1 MTVRERARILI
12 INPAF
17 MLPPVFP
24 VGLEYNAEV
33 LVRDGHEIEI
43 VDLANAGGAPPRF
56 PDPYG
61 IDLVFVVVRNLDIG
75 PGNVESALPQ
85 TKNLITEL
93 HGRYPGIPIAIAGA
107 AINAVPDPMR
117 RYLGA
122 DYAIASKGHNAART
136 LVRHVLS
143 GEPKTKAVF
152 EDYSDTINGVYERP
166 YVEKSNYQE
175 HPIGIATHF
184 GCPFRCQ
191 YCNYP
196 AVEGF
201 RITHRSPSD
210 IVQEIRNLKR
220 QGVKRVFFCDSVF
233 NVPVKAA
240 TALLRE
246 IINSDVD
253 IEWDGFFNPHPNA
266 FTAEF
271 IDVAMAS
278 GRKRFHFGVD
288 ALADPVLLA
297 IHKGYTV
304 ADVQRAV
311 DMCHERGAPVSCSLL
326 FGHPSETVE
335 TVRRSFEACDVMG
348 FDAVDVTER
357 VRIYPRTELANI
369 AIKEGVISDS
379 PDELLFPTFY
389 PIADAVLAEVI
400 EQTEKRTGIA
410 REPGVDQYIYS
421 T

>member
-1 MTVRERARILI
+1 MTVRQSARILI
-12 INPAF
+12 VNPAF

-33 LVRDGHEIEI
+33 LVRDGHDIEI
-43 VDLANAGGAPPRF
+43 IDLSQGTEPNYPA
-56 PDPYG
+56 DDG
-61 IDLVFVVVRNLDIG
+61 IDLIFVVVRNLDIG
-75 PGNVESALPQ
+75 PGNVDSALPQ
-85 TKNLITEL
+85 TKRLVAEL
-93 HGRYPGIPIAIAGA
+93 HERYPTVPIAIAGA

-122 DYAIASKGHNAART
+122 DYAIASKGHNAARQ
-136 LVRHVLS
+136 LVQHVLS
-143 GEPKTKAVF
+143 GEAKSKAVF
-152 EDYSDTINGVYERP
+152 EDYSDTISGVYERP
-166 YVEKSNYQE
+166 YVEKSKYKD

-201 RITHRSPSD
+201 RITHRTPGE
-210 IVQEIRNLKR
+210 IVAEIRNLKR

-246 IINSDVD
+246 IVD
-253 IEWDGFFNPHPNA
+253 TNTEIEWDGFFNPHPNA

-271 IDVAMAS
+271 IDAAMAS

-288 ALADPVLLA
+288 ALADPVLFA

-326 FGHPSETVE
+326 FGHPGETVQ
-335 TVRRSFEACDVMG
+335 TVRDSFEACDVMG

-369 AIKEGVISDS
+369 AIREGVISDS

-389 PIADAVLAEVI
+389 PVPDAVFAEVVN
-400 EQTEKRTGIA
+400 QTAKRAGVA

>member
-1 MTVRERARILI
+1 MTTRQRARILI
-12 INPAF
+12 VNPAF

-33 LVRDGHEIEI
+33 LVRDGHEIRI
-43 VDLANAGGAPPRF
+43 VDLANGAPPDY
-56 PDPYG
+56 PDGYG
-61 IDLVFVVVRNLDIG
+61 IDLIFVVVRNLDIG

-85 TKNLITEL
+85 TRELISGLRE
-93 HGRYPGIPIAIAGA
+93 RYPAVPIAIAGA

-122 DYAIASKGHNAART
+122 DYAIASKGHHAARM
-136 LVRHVLS
+136 LIRHVLS
-143 GEPKTKAVF
+143 GEPAANHVF
-152 EDYSDTINGVYERP
+152 EDYSDTIGGVYERP
-166 YVEKSNYQE
+166 YVEKSRYQE

-201 RITHRSPSD
+201 RITHRTPQE

-220 QGVKRVFFCDSVF
+220 QGVNRVFFCDSVF

-246 IINSDVD
+246 IIASGVD

-266 FTAEF
+266 FTSEF
-271 IDVAMAS
+271 VDAAMAS

-288 ALADPVLLA
+288 ALADPVLFA

-326 FGHPSETVE
+326 FGHPGETVE
-335 TVRRSFEACDVMG
+335 TVRKSFEACDGMG

-369 AIKEGVISDS
+369 AIREGVISDS

-389 PIADAVLAEVI
+389 PVSEAVYAEVV
-400 EQTEKRTGIA
+400 EQTVKRTGIA

>member
-1 MTVRERARILI
+1 MTERQSARILI
-12 INPAF
+12 VNPAF
-17 MLPPVFP
+17 MQPPVFP
-24 VGLEYNAEV
+24 VGLEYNAEA
-33 LVRDGHEIEI
+33 LERDGHFIQI
-43 VDLANAGGAPPRF
+43 VDLANGAAPNYPP
-56 PDPYG
+56 DDG
-61 IDLVFVVVRNLDIG
+61 IDLIFVVVRNLDIG

-85 TKNLITEL
+85 TRGLIAEL
-93 HGRYPGIPIAIAGA
+93 HERYPEVPIAIAGA

-122 DYAIASKGHNAART
+122 DYAIASKGHNAARM

-143 GEPKTKAVF
+143 GETSTRAVY
-152 EDYSDTINGVYERP
+152 EDYSDTISGVYLRP
-166 YVEKSNYQE
+166 YVEKSNYKE

-210 IVQEIRNLKR
+210 IVAEIRNLQR
-220 QGVKRVFFCDSVF
+220 QGVQRVFFCDSVF

-240 TALLRE
+240 TALLKE
-246 IINSDVD
+246 MINADLD

-271 IDVAMAS
+271 VDVAMAS
-278 GRKRFHFGVD
+278 GRKRFHFGID
-288 ALADPVLLA
+288 SLSDPVLFA
-297 IHKGYTV
+297 IRKGYSV
-304 ADVQRAV
+304 EEVRRAV

-335 TVRRSFEACDVMG
+335 TVRESFEACDTMG

-357 VRIYPRTELANI
+357 VRIYPRTELARI
-369 AIKEGVISDS
+369 AINEGVITDS
-379 PDELLFPTFY
+379 PDEMLFPTFY
-389 PIADAVLAEVI
+389 PVSEAVLAEVT
-400 EQTEKRTGIA
+400 EQTALRPYC

>member
-1 MTVRERARILI
+1 MTDRQNARILI
-12 INPAF
+12 VNPAF

-24 VGLEYNAEV
+24 VGLEYNAED
-33 LVRDGHEIEI
+33 LVRQGHAIEI
-43 VDLANAGGAPPRF
+43 VDLSQGTE
-56 PDPYG
+56 PDYPASYG
-61 IDLVFVVVRNLDIG
+61 IDLIFVVVRNLDIG
-75 PGNVESALPQ
+75 PGNVDSALPQ
-85 TKNLITEL
+85 TKRLIAEL
-93 HGRYPGIPIAIAGA
+93 RERYPTIPIAIAGA

-122 DYAIASKGHNAART
+122 DFAIASKGHQAARA

-143 GEPKTKAVF
+143 GEKTSKRVF
-152 EDYSDTINGVYERP
+152 EDYTDTISGVYERP
-166 YVEKSNYQE
+166 YVEKSKYKE

-201 RITHRSPSD
+201 RITHRTPQE
-210 IVQEIRNLKR
+210 IVAEIRNLQR
-220 QGVKRVFFCDSVF
+220 QGVERIFFCDSVF
-233 NVPVKAA
+233 NVPVKSAVA
-240 TALLRE
+240 ILRE
-246 IINSDVD
+246 IINSNVE

-271 IDVAMAS
+271 VDVAMAS

-288 ALADPVLLA
+288 SLSDPVLSA
-297 IHKGYTV
+297 IHKGYSV
-304 ADVQRAV
+304 ADVQHAV
-311 DMCHERGAPVSCSLL
+311 DMCNERGAPVSCSLL
-326 FGHPSETVE
+326 FGHPSESLE
-335 TVRRSFEACDVMG
+335 SVRESFKACDGMG

-369 AIKEGVISDS
+369 AIREGVISDS

-389 PIADAVLAEVI
+389 PVSDAVLSEVI
-400 EQTEKRTGIA
+400 EQTALRPYC

>member
-1 MTVRERARILI
+1 LI
-12 INPAF
+12 VNPAF

-33 LVRDGHEIEI
+33 LVRDGHDIEI
-43 VDLANAGGAPPRF
+43 VDLSQGTEPDYPAG
-56 PDPYG
+56 DG
-61 IDLVFVVVRNLDIG
+61 IDLIFVVVRNLDIG

-85 TKNLITEL
+85 TKRLIADL
-93 HGRYPGIPIAIAGA
+93 HERYPTVPIAIAGA

-122 DYAIASKGHNAART
+122 DYAIASKGHNAARM
-136 LVRHVLS
+136 LIRHVLS
-143 GEPKTKAVF
+143 GEPASKTVF
-152 EDYSDTINGVYERP
+152 EDYSDTISGVYERP
-166 YVEKSNYQE
+166 YVEKSKYQE

-201 RITHRSPSD
+201 RITHRSATE
-210 IVQEIRNLKR
+210 IVAEIRNLQR
-220 QGVKRVFFCDSVF
+220 QGVQRVFFCDSVF

-246 IINSDVD
+246 IIDSNVE

-271 IDVAMAS
+271 LDAAMAS

-288 ALADPVLLA
+288 SLADPVLLA

-326 FGHPSETVE
+326 FGHPSETVQ
-335 TVRRSFEACDVMG
+335 TVRESFEACDVMG

-357 VRIYPRTELANI
+357 VRIYPRTELARI
-369 AIKEGVISDS
+369 AIGEGIISES

-389 PIADAVLAEVI
+389 PVSDTVLAEVV
-400 EQTEKRTGIA
+400 EQTAKRPAA

>member
-1 MTVRERARILI
+1 MTVRQSARILI
-12 INPAF
+12 VNPAF

-33 LVRDGHEIEI
+33 LVRDGHDIEI
-43 VDLANAGGAPPRF
+43 VDLSQGTEPNYPA
-56 PDPYG
+56 DDG
-61 IDLVFVVVRNLDIG
+61 IDLIFVVVRNLDIG
-75 PGNVESALPQ
+75 PGNVDSALPQ
-85 TKNLITEL
+85 TRALLAEL
-93 HGRYPGIPIAIAGA
+93 RERYPTVPIAIAGA

-122 DYAIASKGHNAART
+122 DYAIASKGHNAARM

-143 GEPKTKAVF
+143 GEPASRLVF
-152 EDYSDTINGVYERP
+152 EDYSDTIDGVYERP

-201 RITHRSPSD
+201 RITHRSPDD
-210 IVQEIRNLKR
+210 IVAEIRNLKR

-240 TALLRE
+240 TALLRA
-246 IINSDVD
+246 IIDSNTE

-266 FTAEF
+266 FTPEF
-271 IDVAMAS
+271 IDAAVAS

-288 ALADPVLLA
+288 SLADPVLLA
-297 IHKGYTV
+297 IHKGYTA

-326 FGHPSETVE
+326 FGHPTETVE
-335 TVRRSFEACDVMG
+335 TVRRSFEACDAMG

-357 VRIYPRTELANI
+357 VRIYPRTELAQI
-369 AIKEGVISDS
+369 AIREGVISDS

-389 PIADAVLAEVI
+389 PVSEAVLAEVV
-400 EQTEKRTGIA
+400 EQTARRPVA

>member
-1 MTVRERARILI
+1 MSDRQNARILI
-12 INPAF
+12 VNPAF

-24 VGLEYNAEV
+24 VGLEYNAEA

-43 VDLANAGGAPPRF
+43 IDLSQGTE
-56 PDPYG
+56 PDYPSGDG
-61 IDLVFVVVRNLDIG
+61 IDLIFVVVRNLDIG

-85 TKNLITEL
+85 TRRLIAGLRE
-93 HGRYPGIPIAIAGA
+93 RYPQAPIAIAGA

-122 DYAIASKGHNAART
+122 DFAIASKGHNAARM

-143 GEPKTKAVF
+143 GEPSTQHIF
-152 EDYSDTINGVYERP
+152 EDYSDTISGVYERP
-166 YVEKSNYQE
+166 YVEKSKYKD

-201 RITHRSPSD
+201 RITHRTPAE
-210 IVQEIRNLKR
+210 IVAEIRNLKR
-220 QGVKRVFFCDSVF
+220 QGVERIFFCDSVF

-240 TALLRE
+240 TAILRE
-246 IINSDVD
+246 IIDCNVE

-266 FTAEF
+266 FTKEF
-271 IDVAMAS
+271 LDVAMAA

-288 ALADPVLLA
+288 SLSDPVLAA
-297 IHKGYTV
+297 IHKGYSV
-304 ADVQRAV
+304 EDVQYAV
-311 DMCHERGAPVSCSLL
+311 DMCHDRGAPVSCSLL
-326 FGHPSETVE
+326 FGHPSETLKS
-335 TVRRSFEACDVMG
+335 VRESFEACDVMG

-357 VRIYPRTELANI
+357 VRIYPRTELARI
-369 AIKEGVISDS
+369 AIGEGVISDS

-389 PIADAVLAEVI
+389 PVSEAVLSEVA
-400 EQTEKRTGIA
+400 EQTASRPYS

>member
-1 MTVRERARILI
+1 MTVRKSARILI
-12 INPAF
+12 VNPAF

-43 VDLANAGGAPPRF
+43 IDLSQGTEPDYPAN
-56 PDPYG
+56 YG
-61 IDLVFVVVRNLDIG
+61 IDLIFVVVRNLDIG
-75 PGNVESALPQ
+75 PGNVDSALPQ
-85 TKNLITEL
+85 TRQLVSEL
-93 HGRYPGIPIAIAGA
+93 HERYPMVPIAIAGA

-122 DYAIASKGHNAART
+122 DYAIASKGHNAARQ
-136 LVRHVLS
+136 LVQHVLS
-143 GEPKTKAVF
+143 GEPKSKAVF
-152 EDYSDTINGVYERP
+152 EDYSDTISGVYERP
-166 YVEKSNYQE
+166 YVEKSKYKD

-201 RITHRSPSD
+201 RITHRTAAE
-210 IVQEIRNLKR
+210 IVAEIRNLKK

-246 IINSDVD
+246 IVD
-253 IEWDGFFNPHPNA
+253 SGTEIEWDGFFNPHPNA

-271 IDVAMAS
+271 IDAAMAS

-288 ALADPVLLA
+288 ALADPVLFA

-311 DMCHERGAPVSCSLL
+311 DMCHDRGAPVSCSLL
-326 FGHPSETVE
+326 FGHPGETVQ
-335 TVRRSFEACDVMG
+335 TVRQSFEACDVMG

-389 PIADAVLAEVI
+389 PLSEAVYAEVVD
-400 EQTEKRTGIA
+400 QTAKRAGVA

>member
-1 MTVRERARILI
+1 MSDPRKARILI
-12 INPAF
+12 VNPAF

-24 VGLEYNAEV
+24 VGLEYNAED
-33 LVRDGHEIEI
+33 LVRQGHAIEI
-43 VDLANAGGAPPRF
+43 VDLSQGTEPEYPAGDGL
-56 PDPYG
+56 
-61 IDLVFVVVRNLDIG
+61 DLIFVVVRNLDIG

-85 TKNLITEL
+85 TRRLIGDLRE
-93 HGRYPGIPIAIAGA
+93 RYPTIPIAIAGA

-122 DYAIASKGHNAART
+122 DYAIASKGHHAARM

-143 GEPKTKAVF
+143 GEASSQRVF
-152 EDYSDTINGVYERP
+152 EDYSDTIGGVYERP
-166 YVEKSNYQE
+166 YVEKSNYRE

-201 RITHRSPSD
+201 RITHRPPAE
-210 IVQEIRNLKR
+210 IVAEIRNLQR
-220 QGVKRVFFCDSVF
+220 QGVKRIFFCDSVF

-246 IINSDVD
+246 IVDESVD

-266 FTAEF
+266 FTPEF
-271 IDVAMAS
+271 VDAAMAA

-288 ALADPVLLA
+288 SLSDPVLFA

-304 ADVQRAV
+304 ADVRSAV
-311 DMCHERGAPVSCSLL
+311 EMCHERGAPVSCSLL

-335 TVRRSFEACDVMG
+335 TVRQSFEACDGMD

-357 VRIYPRTELANI
+357 VRIYPRTELAKI
-369 AIKEGVISDS
+369 AIGEGVISDS

-389 PIADAVLAEVI
+389 PVSDAVLEEVTK
-400 EQTEKRTGIA
+400 QTALRA
-410 REPGVDQYIYS
+410 SCREPGVDQYIYS

>member
-1 MTVRERARILI
+1 MTIREHARILI
-12 INPAF
+12 VNPAF

-24 VGLEYNAEV
+24 VGLEYNAEA
-33 LVRDGHEIEI
+33 LVRDGHDIEI
-43 VDLANAGGAPPRF
+43 VDLANGAAAEY
-56 PDPYG
+56 PDGYG
-61 IDLVFVVVRNLDIG
+61 IDLIFVVVRNLDIG

-85 TKNLITEL
+85 TKRLVSDLRE
-93 HGRYPGIPIAIAGA
+93 RYPTTPIAIAGA

-122 DYAIASKGHNAART
+122 DYAIASKGHHAARM

-143 GEPKTKAVF
+143 GDSSPMQVF
-152 EDYSDTINGVYERP
+152 EDYSDTISGVYERP
-166 YVEKSNYQE
+166 YVEKSKYQD

-201 RITHRSPSD
+201 RITHRTPQE
-210 IVQEIRNLKR
+210 IVQEIRNLKK
-220 QGVKRVFFCDSVF
+220 QGVNRVFFCDSVF

-246 IINSDVD
+246 IINSGVE

-278 GRKRFHFGVD
+278 GRKRFHFGID
-288 ALADPVLLA
+288 TLADPVLFA

-335 TVRRSFEACDVMG
+335 TVRQSFEACDVMG

-357 VRIYPRTELANI
+357 VRIYPRTELARI
-369 AIKEGVISDS
+369 AVKQGVITDS

-389 PIADAVLAEVI
+389 PVSDAVLAEVI
-400 EQTEKRTGIA
+400 EQTNKRTGIA

>member
-1 MTVRERARILI
+1 MTDRQNARILI
-12 INPAF
+12 VNPAF

-33 LVRDGHEIEI
+33 LVRDGHDVEI
-43 VDLANAGGAPPRF
+43 VDLSQGTE
-56 PDPYG
+56 PDYPADDG
-61 IDLVFVVVRNLDIG
+61 IDLIFVVVRNLDIG

-85 TKNLITEL
+85 TRRLIAEL
-93 HGRYPGIPIAIAGA
+93 RERYPEVPIAIAGA

-117 RYLGA
+117 RYLEA
-122 DYAIASKGHNAART
+122 DYAIASKGHHAARL

-143 GEPKTKAVF
+143 GAPSSQRVF

-166 YVEKSNYQE
+166 YVEKSKYKE

-201 RITHRSPSD
+201 RITSRPPAD
-210 IVQEIRNLKR
+210 IVAEIRNLQR
-220 QGVKRVFFCDSVF
+220 QGVQRVFFCDSVF
-233 NVPVKAA
+233 NVPVKHA
-240 TALLRE
+240 TALLRAMVDADL
-246 IINSDVD
+246 DV
-253 IEWDGFFNPHPNA
+253 EWDGFFNPHPNA

-271 IDVAMAS
+271 VDVAMAA

-288 ALADPVLLA
+288 ALSDPVLFA

-311 DMCHERGAPVSCSLL
+311 DMCHDRGAPVSCSLL
-326 FGHPSETVE
+326 FGHPTETLE
-335 TVRRSFEACDVMG
+335 TVRQSFKACDAMG

-357 VRIYPRTELANI
+357 VRIYPRTELAKI
-369 AIKEGVISDS
+369 AIDEGVITDS

-389 PIADAVLAEVI
+389 PVSDAVLAEVM
-400 EQTEKRTGIA
+400 EQTALRA
-410 REPGVDQYIYS
+410 NCREPGVDQYIYS

>member
-1 MTVRERARILI
+1 MTVRQSARILI
-12 INPAF
+12 VNPAF

-43 VDLANAGGAPPRF
+43 IDLSQGTQPDYPRN
-56 PDPYG
+56 DG
-61 IDLVFVVVRNLDIG
+61 IDLIFVVVRNLDIG
-75 PGNVESALPQ
+75 PGNVDSALPQ
-85 TKNLITEL
+85 TKQLVAEL
-93 HGRYPGIPIAIAGA
+93 HERYPNVPIAIAGA

-122 DYAIASKGHNAART
+122 DYAIASKGHNAARQ
-136 LVRHVLS
+136 LVQHVLS
-143 GEPKTKAVF
+143 GEPKSKAVF
-152 EDYSDTINGVYERP
+152 EDYSDTISGVYERP
-166 YVEKSNYQE
+166 YVEKSKYKD

-201 RITHRSPSD
+201 RITHRTPGE
-210 IVQEIRNLKR
+210 IVAEIRNLKK
-220 QGVKRVFFCDSVF
+220 QGVTRVFFCDSVF

-246 IINSDVD
+246 IVD
-253 IEWDGFFNPHPNA
+253 SGTEIEWDGFFNPHPNA

-271 IDVAMAS
+271 IDAAIAS

-288 ALADPVLLA
+288 ALADPVLFA

-326 FGHPSETVE
+326 FGHPGETVQ
-335 TVRRSFEACDVMG
+335 TVRQSFEACDVMG

-389 PIADAVLAEVI
+389 PLPEAVYAEVVD
-400 EQTEKRTGIA
+400 QTAKRAGVA

>member
-1 MTVRERARILI
+1 MSVRQSARILI
-12 INPAF
+12 VNPAF

-33 LVRDGHEIEI
+33 LVRDGHDIEI
-43 VDLANAGGAPPRF
+43 IDLSQGTQPEYPAN
-56 PDPYG
+56 DG
-61 IDLVFVVVRNLDIG
+61 IDLIFVVVRNLDIG
-75 PGNVESALPQ
+75 PGNVDSALPQ
-85 TKNLITEL
+85 TRRLVAEL
-93 HGRYPGIPIAIAGA
+93 HERYPTVPIAIAGA

-122 DYAIASKGHNAART
+122 DYAIASKGHNAARQ

-143 GEPKTKAVF
+143 GEAKSKAVF
-152 EDYSDTINGVYERP
+152 EDYSDTISGVYERP
-166 YVEKSNYQE
+166 YVEKSKYKD

-201 RITHRSPSD
+201 RITHRTPGE
-210 IVQEIRNLKR
+210 IVAEIHNLQR

-246 IINSDVD
+246 IIDTGTE

-266 FTAEF
+266 FTPEF
-271 IDVAMAS
+271 IDAAMAS

-288 ALADPVLLA
+288 ALADPVLFA

-326 FGHPSETVE
+326 FGHPGETVE
-335 TVRRSFEACDVMG
+335 TVRQSFEACDVMG

-357 VRIYPRTELANI
+357 VRIYPRTELAQI

-389 PIADAVLAEVI
+389 PIAEAVYAEVV
-400 EQTEKRTGIA
+400 EQTVKRSGVA

>member
-1 MTVRERARILI
+1 MSARQYANLLI

-24 VGLEYNAEV
+24 VGLEYNAED
-33 LVRDGHEIEI
+33 LVRQGHSIEI
-43 VDLANAGGAPPRF
+43 VDLAGVAEPHF
-56 PDPYG
+56 PSGDG
-61 IDLVFVVVRNLDIG
+61 VDLIFVVVRNLDIG

-85 TKNLITEL
+85 TKRLITGLRE
-93 HGRYPGIPIAIAGA
+93 RYPGVPIAIAGA

-117 RYLGA
+117 RYLSA
-122 DYAIASKGHNAART
+122 DYAIASKGHHAARS
-136 LVRHVLS
+136 LVRHVL
-143 GEPKTKAVF
+143 GGQPGPQRVF
-152 EDYSDTINGVYERP
+152 EDYTDTISGVYERP
-166 YVEKSNYQE
+166 YVEKSRYQE

-201 RITHRSPSD
+201 RIVHRSPAE
-210 IVQEIRNLKR
+210 IVAEIRNLQR
-220 QGVKRVFFCDSVF
+220 QGIKRIFFCDSVF
-233 NVPVKAA
+233 NVPVKSAIA
-240 TALLRE
+240 ILRA
-246 IINSDVD
+246 IVDNNVD

-266 FTAEF
+266 FTSEF
-271 IDVAMAS
+271 IDVAMAA

-288 ALADPVLLA
+288 ALSDPVLWA

-304 ADVQRAV
+304 EDVQRAV

-326 FGHPSETVE
+326 FGHPGESVQS
-335 TVRRSFEACDVMG
+335 VRESFEACDRMD
-348 FDAVDVTER
+348 FDAIDVTER

-369 AIKEGVISDS
+369 AIAEGVISDS

-389 PIADAVLAEVI
+389 PVADDVLSEVM
-400 EQTEKRTGIA
+400 EQTARRAVA

>member
-1 MTVRERARILI
+1 MTARESARILI
-12 INPAF
+12 VNPAF

-33 LVRDGHEIEI
+33 LVREGHEIEI
-43 VDLANAGGAPPRF
+43 IDLTRPEPPVY

-61 IDLVFVVVRNLDIG
+61 IDLIFVVVRNLDIG

-85 TKNLITEL
+85 TKALVSEL
-93 HGRYPGIPIAIAGA
+93 RERFPMVPIAIAGA

-122 DYAIASKGHNAART
+122 DYAIASKGHNAARM
-136 LVRHVLS
+136 LVRHVLT
-143 GEPKTKAVF
+143 GDGMVRRVF
-152 EDYSDTINGVYERP
+152 EDYSDTIGGVYERP
-166 YVEKSNYQE
+166 YVEKSNYRD

-201 RITHRSPSD
+201 RIIHRTPEE
-210 IVQEIRNLKR
+210 IVAEIRNLKR
-220 QGVKRVFFCDSVF
+220 QGVERVFFCDSVF

-240 TALLRE
+240 TALLRA
-246 IINSDVD
+246 IIDANVE

-266 FTAEF
+266 FTPEF
-271 IDVAMAS
+271 VDVAMAS
-278 GRKRFHFGVD
+278 GRRRFHFGID
-288 ALADPVLLA
+288 SLSDPVLHA

-311 DMCHERGAPVSCSLL
+311 DLCQERGAPVSCSLL
-326 FGHPSETVE
+326 FGHPGETAR
-335 TVRRSFEACDVMG
+335 TVRESFEACDVMG
-348 FDAVDVTER
+348 FDAIDVTER
-357 VRIYPRTELANI
+357 VRIYPRTELAQI
-369 AIKEGVISDS
+369 AIREGVISDS

-389 PIADAVLAEVI
+389 PVGDDVLSEVV
-400 EQTEKRTGIA
+400 EQTA
-410 REPGVDQYIYS
+410 RRAAARAPGVDQYIYS

>member
-1 MTVRERARILI
+1 MTDRQNARILI
-12 INPAF
+12 VNPAF

-24 VGLEYNAEV
+24 VGLEYNAED
-33 LVRDGHEIEI
+33 LVRQGHSIEI
-43 VDLANAGGAPPRF
+43 VDLAGGAPPRY
-56 PDPYG
+56 PDGAG
-61 IDLVFVVVRNLDIG
+61 IDLIFVVVRNLDIG

-85 TKNLITEL
+85 TKQLITDLRE
-93 HGRYPGIPIAIAGA
+93 RYPTTPIAIAGA

-122 DYAIASKGHNAART
+122 DYAIASKGHHAART

-143 GEPKTKAVF
+143 GASTPQRVF
-152 EDYSDTINGVYERP
+152 EDYSDTISGVYERP
-166 YVEKSNYQE
+166 YVEKSKYQE

-201 RITHRSPSD
+201 RITHRTPQE
-210 IVQEIRNLKR
+210 IVAEIRNLQR
-220 QGVKRVFFCDSVF
+220 QGVKRIFFCDSVF
-233 NVPVKAA
+233 NVPVKSAVA
-240 TALLRE
+240 ILRE
-246 IINSDVD
+246 IIEQNVD

-266 FTAEF
+266 FTSEF
-271 IDVAMAS
+271 IDVAMAA

-288 ALADPVLLA
+288 SLSDPVLHK
-297 IHKGYTV
+297 IHKGYSV

-311 DMCHERGAPVSCSLL
+311 DMCNERGAPVSCSLL
-326 FGHPSETVE
+326 FGHPGESVQS
-335 TVRRSFEACDVMG
+335 VRESFHACDVMG

-357 VRIYPRTELANI
+357 VRIYPRTELATI
-369 AIKEGVISDS
+369 AVREGVISDS

-389 PIADAVLAEVI
+389 PLPDAVLSAVV
-400 EQTEKRTGIA
+400 EQTALRPA
-410 REPGVDQYIYS
+410 CREPGVDQYIYS

>member
-1 MTVRERARILI
+1 MSARQHANILI
-12 INPAF
+12 VNPAF

-24 VGLEYNAEV
+24 VGLEYNAED
-33 LVRDGHEIEI
+33 LVRQGHRIEI
-43 VDLANAGGAPPRF
+43 VDLAGGAEPHYPSGE
-56 PDPYG
+56 DV
-61 IDLVFVVVRNLDIG
+61 DLIFVVVRNLDIG

-85 TKNLITEL
+85 TRELITGL
-93 HGRYPGIPIAIAGA
+93 HERFPRIPIAIAGA

-122 DYAIASKGHNAART
+122 DFAIASKGHNAART
-136 LVRHVLS
+136 LVRHVLN
-143 GEPKTKAVF
+143 GQPTPQRVF
-152 EDYSDTINGVYERP
+152 EDYTDTISGVYERP
-166 YVEKSNYQE
+166 YVEKSRYQE

-201 RITHRSPSD
+201 RIVHRTPAE
-210 IVQEIRNLKR
+210 IVAEIRNLQR
-220 QGVKRVFFCDSVF
+220 QGVQRIFFCDSVF
-233 NVPVKAA
+233 NVPVKSAIA
-240 TALLRE
+240 ILRAMVE
-246 IINSDVD
+246 ADLG

-266 FTAEF
+266 FTEEF
-271 IDVAMAS
+271 IDVAMAA

-288 ALADPVLLA
+288 ALSDPVLWA

-304 ADVQRAV
+304 EDVQRAV

-326 FGHPSETVE
+326 FGHPGESVQS
-335 TVRRSFEACDVMG
+335 VRESFEACDRMD
-348 FDAVDVTER
+348 FDAIDVTER
-357 VRIYPRTELANI
+357 VRIYPRTELAKI
-369 AIKEGVISDS
+369 AIAEGVISDS

-389 PIADAVLAEVI
+389 PVSDAVLSEVI
-400 EQTEKRTGIA
+400 EQTARRSVA

>member
-1 MTVRERARILI
+1 MTVRQSARILI
-12 INPAF
+12 VNPAF

-33 LVRDGHEIEI
+33 LVRDGHDIEI
-43 VDLANAGGAPPRF
+43 IDLSQGTEPNYPA
-56 PDPYG
+56 DDG
-61 IDLVFVVVRNLDIG
+61 IDLIFVVVRNLDIG
-75 PGNVESALPQ
+75 PGNVDSALPQ
-85 TKNLITEL
+85 TRQLVAEL
-93 HGRYPGIPIAIAGA
+93 HERYPTVPIAIAGA

-122 DYAIASKGHNAART
+122 DYAIASKGHNAARQ
-136 LVRHVLS
+136 LVQHVLS
-143 GEPKTKAVF
+143 GEAKSKAVF
-152 EDYSDTINGVYERP
+152 EDYSDTISGVYERP
-166 YVEKSNYQE
+166 YVEKSKYKD

-201 RITHRSPSD
+201 RITHRTPGE
-210 IVQEIRNLKR
+210 IVAEIRNLKR

-246 IINSDVD
+246 IVD
-253 IEWDGFFNPHPNA
+253 TNTEIEWDGFFNPHPNA

-271 IDVAMAS
+271 IDAAMAS

-288 ALADPVLLA
+288 ALADPVLFA

-326 FGHPSETVE
+326 FGHPGETVQ
-335 TVRRSFEACDVMG
+335 TVRESFEACDVMG

-369 AIKEGVISDS
+369 AIREGVISDS

-389 PIADAVLAEVI
+389 PVPDAVFAEVVN
-400 EQTEKRTGIA
+400 QTAKRAGVA

>member
-1 MTVRERARILI
+1 MNPRPSARILI
-12 INPAF
+12 VNPAF

-24 VGLEYNAEV
+24 VGLEYNAEA

-43 VDLANAGGAPPRF
+43 IDLANGAAPRY
-56 PDPYG
+56 PDGYG
-61 IDLVFVVVRNLDIG
+61 IDLIFVVVRNLDIG
-75 PGNVESALPQ
+75 PGNVDSALPQ
-85 TKNLITEL
+85 TKALIFEL
-93 HGRYPGIPIAIAGA
+93 RERYPLVPIAIAGA

-122 DYAIASKGHNAART
+122 DYAIASKGHHAARM
-136 LVRHVLS
+136 LVRHVLG
-143 GEPKTKAVF
+143 GEPWAHRVF
-152 EDYSDTINGVYERP
+152 EDYSDTIGGVYERP
-166 YVEKSNYQE
+166 YVEKSRYQE

-196 AVEGF
+196 AVEGY
-201 RITHRSPSD
+201 RITHRTPQE

-240 TALLRE
+240 TALLQE
-246 IINSDVD
+246 IINSGVD

-271 IDVAMAS
+271 VDVAMAS

-288 ALADPVLLA
+288 SLSDPVLFA
-297 IHKGYTV
+297 IHKGYTA

-326 FGHPSETVE
+326 FGHPGETVD

-357 VRIYPRTELANI
+357 VRIYPRTELAKI
-369 AIKEGVISDS
+369 AVREGVISDS
-379 PDELLFPTFY
+379 ADELLFPTFY
-389 PIADAVLAEVI
+389 PIPEAVLAEVI
-400 EQTEKRTGIA
+400 EQTARRTGVA

>member
-1 MTVRERARILI
+1 MIGRQRARVLI
-12 INPAF
+12 VNPAF

-24 VGLEYNAEV
+24 VGLEYNAED
-33 LVRDGHEIEI
+33 LVRQGHAIEI
-43 VDLANAGGAPPRF
+43 VDLSGGAEPRYPP
-56 PDPYG
+56 DDG
-61 IDLVFVVVRNLDIG
+61 IDLIFVVVRNLDIG
-75 PGNVESALPQ
+75 PGNAESALPQ
-85 TKNLITEL
+85 AKGLIAEL
-93 HGRYPGIPIAIAGA
+93 RERYPTVPIAIAGA

-117 RYLGA
+117 RYLDA
-122 DYAIASKGHNAART
+122 DYAIASKGHHAARL
-136 LVRHVLS
+136 LVRHVLDGGNS
-143 GEPKTKAVF
+143 PQRVF
-152 EDYSDTINGVYERP
+152 EDYSDTIGGVYERP
-166 YVEKSNYQE
+166 YVEKSRYRE

-201 RITHRSPSD
+201 RITHRTPAE
-210 IVQEIRNLKR
+210 IVAEIRNLQR
-220 QGVKRVFFCDSVF
+220 QGVRRVFFCDSVF

-240 TALLRE
+240 TAILRE
-246 IINSDVD
+246 IVDNDVD

-271 IDVAMAS
+271 IDVAMAA

-288 ALADPVLLA
+288 SLSDPVLFA

-304 ADVQRAV
+304 EDVQRAV

-326 FGHPSETVE
+326 FGHPTETVE
-335 TVRRSFEACDVMG
+335 SVRESFEACDVMG

-357 VRIYPRTELANI
+357 VRIYPRTELARI
-369 AIKEGVISDS
+369 ALDEGVISDS

-389 PIADAVLAEVI
+389 PVSEAVLSEVT
-400 EQTEKRTGIA
+400 EQTALRPYC

>member
-1 MTVRERARILI
+1 MTVRQHARLLI
-12 INPAF
+12 VNPAF

-24 VGLEYNAEV
+24 VGLEYNAEA
-33 LVRDGHEIEI
+33 LARDGHEIGI
-43 VDLANAGGAPPRF
+43 VDLANETNPHYPAG
-56 PDPYG
+56 DG
-61 IDLVFVVVRNLDIG
+61 IDLIFVVVRNLDIG

-85 TKNLITEL
+85 TKALIADLRE
-93 HGRYPGIPIAIAGA
+93 RYPRIPIAIAGA

-122 DYAIASKGHNAART
+122 DYALASKGHNAARM
-136 LVRHVLS
+136 LVRHVLD
-143 GEPKTKAVF
+143 GAPAAARPVF
-152 EDYSDTINGVYERP
+152 EDYSDTIGGVYERP
-166 YVEKSNYQE
+166 YVEKSKYNE

-201 RITHRSPSD
+201 RITHRSPAE
-210 IVQEIRNLKR
+210 IIAEIRNLKR
-220 QGVKRVFFCDSVF
+220 QGVQRVFFCDSVF

-240 TALLRE
+240 TALLRALIDNHVE
-246 IINSDVD
+246 

-266 FTAEF
+266 FTPEF
-271 IDVAMAS
+271 VDVAMAS
-278 GRKRFHFGVD
+278 GRRRFHFGVD
-288 ALADPVLLA
+288 SLADPVLFA
-297 IHKGYTV
+297 IHKGYSV

-335 TVRRSFEACDVMG
+335 TVRQSFAACDAMG

-357 VRIYPRTELANI
+357 VRIYPRTELARI
-369 AIKEGVISDS
+369 AVREGVISDS

-389 PIADAVLAEVI
+389 PVSQAVLDEVI
-400 EQTEKRTGIA
+400 EQTARRPEA

>member
-1 MTVRERARILI
+1 MTVRQSARILI
-12 INPAF
+12 VNPAF

-33 LVRDGHEIEI
+33 LVRDGHDIEI
-43 VDLANAGGAPPRF
+43 
-56 PDPYG
+56 
-61 IDLVFVVVRNLDIG
+61 IDLSQGTQPEYPDGYGLDLIFVVVRNLDIG
-75 PGNVESALPQ
+75 PGNVDSALPQ
-85 TKNLITEL
+85 TKRLVAEL
-93 HGRYPGIPIAIAGA
+93 HERYPTVPIAIAGA

-122 DYAIASKGHNAART
+122 DYAIASKGHNAARL

-143 GEPKTKAVF
+143 GEPASKAVF
-152 EDYSDTINGVYERP
+152 EDYSDTISGVYERP
-166 YVEKSNYQE
+166 YVEKSKYQD

-201 RITHRSPSD
+201 RITHRTAAE
-210 IVQEIRNLKR
+210 IVAEIRNLKR

-246 IINSDVD
+246 IIDTSTE

-266 FTAEF
+266 FTPEF
-271 IDVAMAS
+271 LDAAMAS

-288 ALADPVLLA
+288 SLADPVLFA

-326 FGHPSETVE
+326 FGHPTETVE
-335 TVRRSFEACDVMG
+335 TVRQSFEACDAMG

-357 VRIYPRTELANI
+357 VRIYPRTELARI
-369 AIKEGVISDS
+369 AIKEGVITDS

-389 PIADAVLAEVI
+389 PVSDAVLAQVV
-400 EQTEKRTGIA
+400 EQTARRPAA

>member
-1 MTVRERARILI
+1 MNPRPSARILI
-12 INPAF
+12 VNPAF

-43 VDLANAGGAPPRF
+43 IDLANGATPEY
-56 PDPYG
+56 PDGYS
-61 IDLVFVVVRNLDIG
+61 IDLIFVVVRNLDIG

-85 TKNLITEL
+85 TKALISGLRE
-93 HGRYPGIPIAIAGA
+93 RYPLVPIAIAGA

-122 DYAIASKGHNAART
+122 DYAIASKGHHAARM

-143 GEPKTKAVF
+143 GEPARNRVF
-152 EDYSDTINGVYERP
+152 EDYSDTIGGVYERP
-166 YVEKSNYQE
+166 YVEKSQYQE

-201 RITHRSPSD
+201 RITHRTPQE

-246 IINSDVD
+246 IIDSGVD

-288 ALADPVLLA
+288 SLADPVLSA
-297 IHKGYTV
+297 IHKGYSV

-311 DMCHERGAPVSCSLL
+311 DMCYERGAPVSCSLL
-326 FGHPSETVE
+326 FGHPSETVD

-357 VRIYPRTELANI
+357 VRIYPRTELAKI
-369 AIKEGVISDS
+369 AVREGVISDS

-389 PIADAVLAEVI
+389 PVSDAVLAEVI
-400 EQTEKRTGIA
+400 EQTERRTGIA

>member
-1 MTVRERARILI
+1 MSQRERANILI
-12 INPAF
+12 VNPAF

-24 VGLEYNAEV
+24 VGLEYNAEA
-33 LVRDGHEIEI
+33 LVRDGHTVEI
-43 VDLANAGGAPPRF
+43 VDLSQGTVPVYPA
-56 PDPYG
+56 DDG
-61 IDLVFVVVRNLDIG
+61 IDLIFVVVRNLDIG

-85 TKNLITEL
+85 TRRLIADLRE
-93 HGRYPGIPIAIAGA
+93 RYPTVPIAIAGA

-122 DYAIASKGHNAART
+122 DYALATKGHNAART

-143 GEPKTKAVF
+143 GNAAGPRVF
-152 EDYSDTINGVYERP
+152 EDYSDTIAGVYERP
-166 YVEKSNYQE
+166 YVEKSKYKE

-201 RITHRSPSD
+201 RITSRAAAD
-210 IVQEIRNLKR
+210 IVAEIRNLQR
-220 QGVKRVFFCDSVF
+220 QGVQRVFFCDSVF
-233 NVPVKAA
+233 NVPVKHAI
-240 TALLRE
+240 ALLRAM
-246 IINSDVD
+246 IDADLDV
-253 IEWDGFFNPHPNA
+253 EWDGFFNPHPNA
-266 FTAEF
+266 FTSEF
-271 IDVAMAS
+271 VDVAMAA

-288 ALADPVLLA
+288 SLADPVLSA

-335 TVRRSFEACDVMG
+335 TVRQSFQACEEMG
-348 FDAVDVTER
+348 YDAVDVTER
-357 VRIYPRTELANI
+357 VRIYPRTELAQI
-369 AIKEGVISDS
+369 AIREGVISDS

-389 PIADAVLAEVI
+389 PVSDAVLAEVA
-400 EQTEKRTGIA
+400 EQTTLRA
-410 REPGVDQYIYS
+410 YCREPGVDQYIYS

>member
-1 MTVRERARILI
+1 MTTRQRARILI
-12 INPAF
+12 VNPAF

-24 VGLEYNAEV
+24 VGLEYNAEM
-33 LVRDGHEIEI
+33 LVRDGHEIRI
-43 VDLANAGGAPPRF
+43 VDLANGAPPDY
-56 PDPYG
+56 PDGYG
-61 IDLVFVVVRNLDIG
+61 IDLIFVVVRNLDIG

-85 TKNLITEL
+85 TRELISGLRE
-93 HGRYPGIPIAIAGA
+93 RYPAVPIAIAGA

-122 DYAIASKGHNAART
+122 DYAIASKGHNAARM
-136 LVRHVLS
+136 LIRHVLS
-143 GEPKTKAVF
+143 GEPVVNHVF
-152 EDYSDTINGVYERP
+152 EDYSDTIGGVYERP
-166 YVEKSNYQE
+166 YVEKSKYQE

-201 RITHRSPSD
+201 RITHRTPQE
-210 IVQEIRNLKR
+210 IVQEIRNLQR

-246 IINSDVD
+246 IINSGVD

-266 FTAEF
+266 FTSEF
-271 IDVAMAS
+271 IDAAMAS

-288 ALADPVLLA
+288 ALADPVLFA

-326 FGHPSETVE
+326 FGHPGETVE
-335 TVRRSFEACDVMG
+335 TVRQSFEACDVMG

-369 AIKEGVISDS
+369 AIREGVITDS

-389 PIADAVLAEVI
+389 PVPDAVYAEVV
-400 EQTEKRTGIA
+400 EQTVKRTGIA

>member
-1 MTVRERARILI
+1 MTVRQSARILI
-12 INPAF
+12 VNPAF

-33 LVRDGHEIEI
+33 LVRDGHDIEI
-43 VDLANAGGAPPRF
+43 IDLSQGTEPDYPAN
-56 PDPYG
+56 YG
-61 IDLVFVVVRNLDIG
+61 IDLIVVVVRNLDIG
-75 PGNVESALPQ
+75 PGNVDSALPQ
-85 TKNLITEL
+85 TRRLVAEL
-93 HGRYPGIPIAIAGA
+93 HERYPGVPIAIAGA

-122 DYAIASKGHNAART
+122 DYAIASKGHNAARQ

-143 GEPKTKAVF
+143 GEPKSKAVF
-152 EDYSDTINGVYERP
+152 EDYSDTIGGVYERP
-166 YVEKSNYQE
+166 YVEKSKYKD

-201 RITHRSPSD
+201 RITHRTPGE
-210 IVQEIRNLKR
+210 IVAEIRNLKR

-246 IINSDVD
+246 IIDTD
-253 IEWDGFFNPHPNA
+253 TEIEWDGFFNPHPNA

-271 IDVAMAS
+271 IDAAMAS

-288 ALADPVLLA
+288 ALADPVLFA

-326 FGHPSETVE
+326 FGHPGETVE
-335 TVRRSFEACDVMG
+335 TVRQSFEACDVMG

-357 VRIYPRTELANI
+357 VRIYPRTELAQI

-379 PDELLFPTFY
+379 PDELLFTTFY
-389 PIADAVLAEVI
+389 PISDAVYAEVV
-400 EQTEKRTGIA
+400 EQTVKRSGVA